1 MIIDEVLVDL
11 CFDLEMITKLFRQ
24 RHRQRVNI
32 EVKIWFRREKQFMN
46 RLGLITVRDR
56 ECLEEQSAG
65 ITPPPQ
71 PYNPTPPASTDSL
84 LRARYI
90 DTLWLLITI
99 SS

>member
-1 MIIDEVLVDL
+1 
-11 CFDLEMITKLFRQ
+11 MITKLVRQ
-24 RHRQRVNI
+24 RQRQRVNT
-32 EVKIWFRREKQFMN
+32 EVKIRFRREKQFMN

-65 ITPPPQ
+65 ITPPPHPHQ

-84 LRARYI
+84 LRAGYI

>member
-1 MIIDEVLVDL
+1 MIIDEVRIDL
-11 CFDLEMITKLFRQ
+11 CFDLEMITKLVRQ
-24 RHRQRVNI
+24 RQRKRVNI
-32 EVKIWFRREKQFMN
+32 EVKIRFRREKQFMN

-65 ITPPPQ
+65 ITPPP